1 MTCINIALLTVLL
14 IYGIVCQYNHYKEC
28 TKRRAERL
36 RPALV
41 YLLYVCVC
49 MLFMINQVQVTHFYG
64 CQRPYMFCWWR
75 LYISFF
81 YCLIPMTVT
90 VCKVVFHLTI
100 SFCSTDIDDQVV
112 DLFLNM
118 CPNFKVFGP
127 QIFPRRAGNFWPN
140 FCKLYTVQPW

>member
-1 MTCINIALLTVLL
+1 VYKEAGREAKACARIFALRLCLHVVHDKSSSSNTFLWLPTAIYVLL
-14 IYGIVCQYNHYKEC
+14 VMFIY
-28 TKRRAERL
+28 
-36 RPALV
+36 
-41 YLLYVCVC
+41 
-49 MLFMINQVQVTHFYG
+49 F
-64 CQRPYMFCWWR
+64 
-75 LYISFF
+75 FF

-140 FCKLYTVQPW
+140 FCKLYTVQP